1 MPSKGVKQSDRNKVT
16 SQENALCSHIL
27 NGCEISFVLIR
38 ANVKELAVNEN
49 EWLRVQCFEFRC
61 VGELQEAQGSASIWD
76 IVQKEEAGVR
86 GGLETKSY
94 SEVTGT

>member
-1 MPSKGVKQSDRNKVT
+1 MVEAKQKTTPSKDVKQSDRNKVT

-49 EWLRVQCFEFRC
+49 EWLRGWCFEFRC
-61 VGELQEAQGSASIWD
+61 VGEWQEAQGSA
-76 IVQKEEAGVR
+76 K
-86 GGLETKSY
+86 L
-94 SEVTGT
+94 